1 VVFFKQVA
9 SPSTNYFSIQLFL
22 AMNSFSCT
30 ALLREKIE
38 GLYLSTSAIAPQRNP
53 RGGKRFS
60 VCRDAHRVYG
70 KGPFRIDAAGKAELF
85 RRYGRLQIG
94 SNRS

>member
-1 VVFFKQVA
+1 
-9 SPSTNYFSIQLFL
+9 
-22 AMNSFSCT
+22 MNSFSCT
-30 ALLREKIE
+30 ALLREKVE
-38 GLYLSTSAIAPQRNP
+38 ALYLSTSAIAPQRNP

-94 SNRS
+94 SNRW